1 MGSWHE
7 WVEDKVKDAL
17 SNKAEQHDYTSLIPQ
32 RNPNDPADRA
42 LKAAGAGV
50 YSGVAGE
57 TPAKVGTAIQDTGL
71 APETGGAIRAFG
83 EANKIPPNYP
93 TGWERGIH
101 NVAEG
106 VSSNLAIPA
115 VAGLTGVGM
124 IPGAIADT
132 VANQFAGSRRAN
144 EATLAQVKQAI
155 PPDMAIGH
163 TPGNY
168 PLANAALNPKPAA
181 PPAIPQTN
189 PDEPIYVGSGR
200 GTPLPPGP
208 PIQGGE
214 GAAMPTTAIQDFS
227 RNDFNRWD
235 VARGLQQNG
244 VNVPMMNRAEM
255 VAALQPQPGR
265 GGIANLGT
273 MPDNQLRDL
282 MDRHGLNYFKMSD
295 EEMQKKWAP
304 IQARNQ
310 TAPGTPGGVSL
321 EVPPEKGAAFE
332 ARLRELNDKGMKSED
347 AIAQAAKEFGLT
359 PTRQAE
365 RGTALFT
372 GDEGKASP
380 GAVPTSA
387 DERRNMGYRM
397 LQQYMQNPEKYG
409 PHFGVNAINAI
420 HAIGPDIELPEN
432 AAAEREY
439 KRGAAEHSRAAAS
452 VAPSEIE
459 KNQAMAGHYK
469 SEGENK
475 TFLLPPG
482 YEAYQASTTR
492 GNPATK
498 IATGATEKASNPDAM
513 AHMSEPDKIAYAAAW
528 HGYTNAL
535 DDKDREHFQGLIE
548 HIDSKYRKAAKPN
561 ITREQALQKMKAT
574 GKYTDAQMN
583 AKLTEMGL

>member
-7 WVEDKVKDAL
+7 WVEDKVKNAL
-17 SNKAEQHDYTSLIPQ
+17 SNDSEKHDYTSLIPQ

-42 LKAAGAGV
+42 LKAAGAGI

-83 EANKIPPNYP
+83 EANKIPANYP

-115 VAGLTGVGM
+115 VAGLTGAGM

-132 VANQFAGSRRAN
+132 VANQFAGSQRAN
-144 EATLAQVKQAI
+144 EAKLPQVKEAI

-163 TPGNY
+163 TPGSY
-168 PLANAALNPKPAA
+168 PLANAALNPPPAA
-181 PPAIPQTN
+181 SPAVPETR

-208 PIQGGE
+208 QVQGGD
-214 GAAMPTTAIQDFS
+214 GGTMPTTAIQDFS

-244 VNVPMMNRAEM
+244 VNVPTMTRAEM

-273 MPDNQLRDL
+273 MPDKQLRDL

-295 EEMQKKWAP
+295 EEMQKAYAP
-304 IQARNQ
+304 FDRSQAG
-310 TAPGTPGGVSL
+310 GTPGGNSYT
-321 EVPPEKGAAFE
+321 VPPEKEAAFT
-332 ARLRELNDKGMKSED
+332 ARIKELGGSDK
-347 AIAQAAKEFGLT
+347 AFHQAAKEFGLT
-359 PTRQAE
+359 PEKQPAP

-409 PHFGVNAINAI
+409 PHFGVNAINSI
-420 HAIGPDIELPEN
+420 HAIGPDIELPANAESNRNLQGAQAEEARAKSTLVPSQINEN
-432 AAAEREY
+432 EARAGYLNAE
-439 KRGAAEHSRAAAS
+439 G
-452 VAPSEIE
+452 
-459 KNQAMAGHYK
+459 KNKIIA
-469 SEGENK
+469 
-475 TFLLPPG
+475 TPPG
-482 YEAYQASTTR
+482 YKLMQPSETH
-492 GNPATK
+492 GNPATEV
-498 IATGATEKASNPDAM
+498 GQGNPERASNPDAQVHMDENDKMMLQGAFHVLGQLGEM
-513 AHMSEPDKIAYAAAW
+513 APPEAKKPYQDV
-528 HGYTNAL
+528 
-535 DDKDREHFQGLIE
+535 IE
-548 HIDSKYRKAAKPN
+548 HINSKYARAAKPN
-561 ITREQALQKMKAT
+561 INREQALTKMKAT
-574 GKYTDAQMN
+574 GKYTDAQIN
-583 AKLTEMGL
+583 AKLKEMGL